1 MGVGVAIVVVV
12 VEVMSMSYIYLLR
25 TNKAMMIGTVERTY
39 V

>member
-1 MGVGVAIVVVV
+1 MGVGAVGVVV

-25 TNKAMMIGTVERTY
+25 TNKAMMIGTVERIY